1 MLRFSDIMTSDI
13 VYFDPAH
20 EAPCREFCL
29 ERKIEVLP
37 AATDDF
43 QYVRLED
50 DGRFVL
56 KALIDPDKFGE
67 LVKETQYRI
76 NGVLIGRLR
85 GLTAEIVKFDTYPL
99 VTEVVMA
106 QGKKFYPELKSFL
119 RKNSNI
125 QARLV
130 NELGGLYLRNHLG
143 ELLSNLYS
151 LLPEK
156 PDQEAWKQL
165 EEAMRKGFQTI
176 LIQRITPALTYKS
189 RHDWVDRMRI
199 VHPDERLFQEDVY
212 ERFRYSSMLFVMNR
226 GARVGVVH
234 FSDYNQVSVVTD
246 TFSKLHSLERELVTA
261 LSGRKIKMED
271 IARLQED
278 YPIAPAE
285 WEMLQGRTQGD
296 MQAVLKFHDL
306 SRLYL
311 KTLLRLYNHEIPGE
325 EIAPTPLQDSN
336 LINLLRNRV
345 AHSSDL
351 IDRVDTSRASLIF
364 DFNSFAHF
372 FRQQR
377 ALEVALRQI
386 TSHNFYM
393 VTNY

>member
-1 MLRFSDIMTSDI
+1 MLRFSDIMTSNI
-13 VYFDPAH
+13 IYFDPAH
-20 EAPCREFCL
+20 EKPCREFCL

-37 AATDDF
+37 AASDDF
-43 QYVRLED
+43 QYVHLQD
-50 DGRFVL
+50 DGKFVL
-56 KALIDPDKFGE
+56 KALIDPDKFSD
-67 LVKETQYRI
+67 LVKETQYRL

-85 GLTAEIVKFDTYPL
+85 GLTAEIAKFDTYPL
-99 VTEVVMA
+99 VTDVVMA
-106 QGKKFYPELKSFL
+106 QGKKFYSELKAFL
-119 RKNSNI
+119 RKNTNI

-130 NELGGLYLRNHLG
+130 NEIGGLYLRNHLG
-143 ELLSNLYS
+143 ELLDNLHRQ
-151 LLPEK
+151 LPEK
-156 PDQEAWKQL
+156 PDPDAWKNL
-165 EEAMRKGFQTI
+165 EDAMRKGFQTI
-176 LIQRITPALTYKS
+176 LIQRLAPALTYKS

-234 FSDYNQVSVVTD
+234 FSDYNQVPVVTD
-246 TFSKLHSLERELVTA
+246 TFSKLHQLERELVTA
-261 LSGRKIKMED
+261 LTGRRLTLRD
-271 IARLQED
+271 VDRLQED

-285 WEMLQGRTQGD
+285 WDMLQERTEGNMD
-296 MQAVLKFHDL
+296 AILKFHDL

-311 KTLLRLYNHEIPGE
+311 KTTLRLYNLEVPGE
-325 EIAPTPLQDSN
+325 PIPPTPIEDSN
-336 LINLLRNRV
+336 LVNLLRNRV

-351 IDRVDTSRASLIF
+351 IDRVDTSRANLIF

-377 ALEVALRQI
+377 ALEVALRQV

-393 VTNY
+393 ATNY